1 MGNRGTTPSWDEEMI
16 GRYGFD
22 MYLRM
27 FRRPRTRPR
36 SEIEQENRQHGL
48 QDLITVLRQE
58 IQKRES
64 PF

>member
-1 MGNRGTTPSWDEEMI
+1 MGNRGTTPSWDDEMI
-16 GRYGFD
+16 GKYGFD

-27 FRRPRTRPR
+27 CRRPQRDRA
-36 SEIEQENRQHGL
+36 EISQENRESEL
-48 QDLITVLRQE
+48 RNLLAVLRQE